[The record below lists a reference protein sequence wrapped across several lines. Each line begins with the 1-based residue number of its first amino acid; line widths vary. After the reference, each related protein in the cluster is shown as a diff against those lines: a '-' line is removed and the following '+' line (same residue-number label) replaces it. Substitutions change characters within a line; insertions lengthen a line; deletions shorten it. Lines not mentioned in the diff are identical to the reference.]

1 MSGVTTARSN
11 NSEKKKNKP
20 LESVLLAEHELL
32 KEKYETMTREH
43 ETLIKTLELI
53 EKKHGFTLE
62 DLEKKQRESVVA
74 KEEVEKWV
82 KIFGQ
87 LQKKLEKVEKDIED
101 MKSFDETEMNG
112 VDSGNAAPAENLNV
126 NRKTVS
132 IGGVIE
138 ISDDDEENQSG
149 SNRGHSNKEYYFTL

>member
-1 MSGVTTARSN
+1 SIRYHLRRVISIDPAIFELSDLKKEMSGVTTARSN

-112 VDSGNAAPAENLNV
+112 VDS
-126 NRKTVS
+126 
-132 IGGVIE
+132 
-138 ISDDDEENQSG
+138 
-149 SNRGHSNKEYYFTL
+149 